1 MGYEAQMD
9 KLAAALGIDPLEMRR
24 RNALATGDVM
34 PTTGQL
40 IETPLPVVEVID
52 SLAAMPLPGP
62 SDPATPPGGS
72 GRTTEPDQVVRGV
85 GYALGIKNLA
95 FSEGSDDYA
104 QARVRLLDDGVV
116 VETAAIEVG
125 QGLVTVLAQIAR
137 SALGISSARVEF
149 VDTSR
154 IGSAGSSSASRQTQV
169 SGGATLQAAARL
181 RDRII
186 AAHGGDDL
194 NDDGVLAEGRLI
206 VPMEVLV
213 GEGWEETATF
223 RHPPTEASD
232 ADGQG
237 MVHADFAVAG
247 HRAIVDVDPELGLLS
262 VIRVDTAQDVG
273 KALNPDS
280 VRGQIEGGI
289 LQGVGLAIMEE
300 LVIEDG
306 VIRNPNFTDY
316 LLPTILDAPEVEA
329 LLIEQE
335 GSWGPFGA
343 KGVGEP
349 PTISSTAAV
358 LAAVRSATGRPIHR
372 APIRPQDIALL

>member
-1 MGYEAQMD
+1 MKQ
-9 KLAAALGIDPLEMRR
+9 P
-24 RNALATGDVM
+24 
-34 PTTGQL
+34 
-40 IETPLPVVEVID
+40 ETQDLLR
-52 SLAAMPLPGP
+52 SL
-62 SDPATPPGGS
+62 
-72 GRTTEPDQVVRGV
+72 
-85 GYALGIKNLA
+85 
-95 FSEGSDDYA
+95 
-104 QARVRLLDDGVV
+104 
-116 VETAAIEVG
+116 
-125 QGLVTVLAQIAR
+125 
-137 SALGISSARVEF
+137 
-149 VDTSR
+149 
-154 IGSAGSSSASRQTQV
+154 
-169 SGGATLQAAARL
+169 
-181 RDRII
+181 
-186 AAHGGDDL
+186 
-194 NDDGVLAEGRLI
+194 LAEGRLI

-237 MVHADFAVAG
+237 VVHADFAVAG

-358 LAAVRSATGRPIHR
+358 LAAVRSATGRPIDR
-372 APIRPQDIALL
+372 APIRPQDIALGR